1 MAANPLRRLR
11 LDKPICVCLRE
22 SRHNNFQNALLRVM
36 ESNIAHG
43 LMYFDC
49 YPNLELSCIDDL
61 SIHKGLTSNIHT
73 KRYDMNPRSKNILIV
88 YRVYYKAMTSLVN
101 PRCLLSYPK
110 GKTVVFQVNH
120 EHSSIMVP

>member
-1 MAANPLRRLR
+1 MAANPLRRIR

-36 ESNIAHG
+36 ESNITHG

-73 KRYDMNPRSKNILIV
+73 KGYDMNPRSKNTLIV

-101 PRCLLSYPK
+101 PRFYYHIQKVKRL
-110 GKTVVFQVNH
+110 FF
-120 EHSSIMVP
+120 